1 MPGPPPIDVAL
12 ATHIQE
18 ALIELEDEGKPFFG
32 KRKIT
37 HFLQGKSNSTNLE
50 LELYKL
56 SYWGTLPFISV
67 RNLQSLIQG
76 MIDDNLIEELSSPR
90 IGKPVLR
97 AVREHTA
104 SRSWIKKTFSLE
116 DQIILSLDD
125 SDIMLF
131 KRLRISRSDLAFT
144 EKPKWPFYKVHIT
157 RLVSDKILMKIAK
170 IRPKNE
176 SELTEIIGPKLMR
189 EEYSKFLK
197 IINEF
202 NSESFKV

>member
-1 MPGPPPIDVAL
+1 MSGPPSIDVAL
-12 ATHIQE
+12 ATHIQG
-18 ALIELEDEGKPFFG
+18 ALIQLEDEGKPFFG

-76 MIDDNLIEELSSPR
+76 LIDDNIIEELSSPR

-97 AVREHTA
+97 AVRENKP
-104 SRSWIKKTFSLE
+104 SRFSIKKMFSVD

-125 SDIMLF
+125 SDMELF
-131 KRLRISRSDLAFT
+131 QRLRMSRSKLAFT
-144 EKPKWPFYKVHIT
+144 EKPKWPLNKVHIT
-157 RLVSDKILMKIAK
+157 RLVTDKVLMQIAK
-170 IRPKNE
+170 TRPNNDTG
-176 SELTEIIGPKLMR
+176 LAEIIGAERMR
-189 EEYSKFLK
+189 KEYSIFTK
-197 IINEF
+197 IIIEF
-202 NSESFKV
+202 DS